1 MLPTV
6 ARIFVSSTWLDLQ
19 PERHAVE
26 DSINRMNAGKFVGME
41 YFGSRPETT
50 DGASLD
56 EVDRSDIPRSG
67 ASCAVRCRYP
77 SATASLQLH

>member
-26 DSINRMNAGKFVGME
+26 DAINRMNSGKFVGE
-41 YFGSRPETT
+41 R
-50 DGASLD
+50 L
-56 EVDRSDIPRSG
+56 
-67 ASCAVRCRYP
+67 
-77 SATASLQLH
+77 ATASLSAEGAGAQP